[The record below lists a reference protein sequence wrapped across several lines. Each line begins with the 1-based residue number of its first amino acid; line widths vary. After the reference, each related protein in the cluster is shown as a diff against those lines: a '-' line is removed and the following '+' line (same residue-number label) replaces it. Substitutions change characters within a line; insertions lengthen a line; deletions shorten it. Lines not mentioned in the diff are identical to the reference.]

1 VFISGRLNYKAFRL
15 AGNMA
20 RKGEMTAAYSV
31 LAGKSEGKRTF
42 ARRSG
47 MWNFFFLALQP
58 PLGLVFYS
66 PLAGF
71 SLLPYEV
78 S

>member
-1 VFISGRLNYKAFRL
+1 
-15 AGNMA
+15 MA

-47 MWNFFFLALQP
+47 MWNFFFPGATTPIGACILQP
-58 PLGLVFYS
+58 SSGL
-66 PLAGF
+66 
-71 SLLPYEV
+71 
-78 S
+78 